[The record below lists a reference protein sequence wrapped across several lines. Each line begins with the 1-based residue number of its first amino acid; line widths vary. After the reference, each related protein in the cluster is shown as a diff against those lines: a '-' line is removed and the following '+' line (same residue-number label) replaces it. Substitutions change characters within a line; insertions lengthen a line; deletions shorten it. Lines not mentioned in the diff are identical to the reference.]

1 MATAT
6 LATVS
11 TTRAPARPRVSDI
24 LRDHGFAVCRTRE
37 QSRAVADI
45 LACRTAALGGQL
57 ERCPA
62 CSFSRTV
69 FRSCCNRHCPNCQ
82 VLKQARWAEAQEARL
97 LPTAHFQ
104 VVFTVADRPLRPFFR
119 KSPRRSLS
127 LLLQA
132 VAETL
137 SELTVSMRGIDA
149 GFTMVLHTWNQKL
162 DFYHPHVHC
171 LVPAGGLSLDGE
183 EWVSTSS
190 DFFLPVDALASVF
203 RGKLLASLESA
214 LRAGDVRLGLDEG
227 LPLLRRAAGKPWKVY
242 VKAPLAGPGHV
253 VRYLSRYVH
262 RIAIANSRIVSYDG
276 TTVRFRYKDRADGGK
291 VKTRSLSGPDFAR
304 AFLEHVLPARF
315 VRIRHHGLLSS
326 RRRTDLERARELI
339 GGPPLAPPA
348 NDATWA
354 DAYRRLLGSDPLL
367 CPHCHQAHMVLV
379 ATLPPV
385 SP

>member
-6 LATVS
+6 LAPTG
-11 TTRAPARPRVSDI
+11 TTKAPARPRIADV
-24 LRDHGFAVCRTRE
+24 LRDHGFAACQTRA

-57 ERCPA
+57 ERCPS

-97 LPTAHFQ
+97 LPIAHFQ

-119 KSPRRSLS
+119 KSPRTSLS
-127 LLLQA
+127 LLLEA

-137 SELTVSMRGIDA
+137 AELTVSMRAIDT
-149 GFTMVLHTWNQKL
+149 GFTLVLHTWNQKL

-183 EWVSTSS
+183 EWVATSS
-190 DFFLPVDALASVF
+190 DFFLPVDVLASVF
-203 RGKLLASLESA
+203 RGKLLSHLETA
-214 LRAGDVRLGLDEG
+214 LRAGDIRLDLEEG
-227 LPLLRRAAGKPWKVY
+227 LVRLRRAASKPWKVY

-276 TTVRFRYKDRADGGK
+276 TTVVFRYKDRADGGK
-291 VKTRSLSGPDFAR
+291 VKVRSVSGPDFAK

-315 VRIRHHGLLSS
+315 VRIRHCGLLST
-326 RRRTDLERARELI
+326 RRRADLERARQLI
-339 GGPPLAPPA
+339 GGPPPTPPPD
-348 NDATWA
+348 DATWV
-354 DAYRRLLGSDPLL
+354 DAFRRLLGSDPLL
-367 CPHCHQAHMVLV
+367 CPHCHKAHMVPV
-379 ATLPPV
+379 ATIPPV